1 MEVDVYVIF
10 AFCLKIKKK
19 KKITLCDLMLAL
31 LSVVL
36 FIAGSPECDMLSHL
50 EHCNPDLVI
59 LKTVYL
65 DQGDPIQCCFE
76 KRA

>member
-10 AFCLKIKKK
+10 VFWLKIN
-19 KKITLCDLMLAL
+19 TYSDPMLAL
-31 LSVVL
+31 TSTCSLH
-36 FIAGSPECDMLSHL
+36 SPHCDMLSHL

-65 DQGDPIQCCFE
+65 DQSDPVQCCFE
-76 KRA
+76 KPA